1 MAGIQNFYRGD
12 TQRYKLTLKDAT
24 TGSPIDITG
33 ATIWFTMK
41 PAISDDDTNA
51 IIQKQVTTHTDA
63 VNGITEVVLTNAD
76 TQNLSLGTYYYDF
89 QYVAANG
96 DVKTI
101 LTGKVKVLGDVTR
114 SV

>member
-1 MAGIQNFYRGD
+1 MSGIQDFYRGD
-12 TQRYKLTLKDAT
+12 TQRYKLTLKDVS
-24 TGSPIDITG
+24 TGTPIDLTG

-41 PAISDDDTNA
+41 PAITDDDTNA
-51 IIQKQVTTHTDA
+51 VIQKQVTSHTDA
-63 VNGITEVVLTNAD
+63 VNGETEIVLTNAD
-76 TQNLSLGTYYYDF
+76 TQNLVLGTYYYDI

-101 LTGKVKVLGDVTR
+101 IAGKLKVIGDVTR